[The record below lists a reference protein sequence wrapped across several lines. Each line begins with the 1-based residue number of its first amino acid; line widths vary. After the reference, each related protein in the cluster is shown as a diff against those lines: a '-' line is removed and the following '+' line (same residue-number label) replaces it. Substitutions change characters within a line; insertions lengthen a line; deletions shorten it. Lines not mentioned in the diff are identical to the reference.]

1 MAGGPKTNAARL
13 LDAAAIRYDM
23 MTYDVDMSEFSA
35 RRVAEQL
42 GAEIAQV
49 FKTLLVEGDRTGPVF
64 AVVPGGTEVD
74 LKALARLSGNRRV
87 AMVPVVDIERLTGY
101 VRGGVTVLGA
111 KRAYPVFVDETIE
124 LHERIGVSG
133 GVKGVQIFLAPLD
146 YLRFTA
152 ATVGDIVR

>member
-13 LDAAAIRYDM
+13 LDAAAIRYDV
-23 MTYDVDMSEFSA
+23 MTYDLDLSEFSA
-35 RRVAEQL
+35 QRVAEQL

-64 AVVPGGTEVD
+64 AVVPGGTEID
-74 LKALARLSGNRRV
+74 LKALAGVSGNRGV
-87 AMVPVVDIERLTGY
+87 TMVPVAEIEHLTGY

-124 LHERIGVSG
+124 LYERIGVSG
-133 GVKGVQIFLAPLD
+133 GVKGVQIFLAPGD
-146 YLRFTA
+146 YLEFTA
-152 ATVGDIVR
+152 ATVVDITR